1 MDYIFIT
8 LNISKDTSYE
18 LKIPGEITAGE
29 LIEMIS
35 EAFHLKTTAKR
46 VLQAEPL
53 GRILGED
60 EVLIKE
66 GVFNG
71 SQITLL

>member
-8 LNISKDTSYE
+8 FKLNKETSYE
-18 LKIPGEITAGE
+18 LKIPAEITAGE
-29 LIEMIS
+29 LIEMLS
-35 EAFHLKTTAKR
+35 EAFHIKGATKR
-46 VLQAEPL
+46 TLHVEPL
-53 GRILGED
+53 GRILGAE
-60 EVLIKE
+60 EVLVKE

>member
-8 LNISKDTSYE
+8 LNISKDTGYE
-18 LKIPGEITAGE
+18 LKIPTEITAGE
-29 LIEMIS
+29 LLEMIS
-35 EAFHLKTTAKR
+35 EAFHLKSTTKR
-46 VLQAEPL
+46 VLHAEPL

-66 GVFNG
+66 GIFNG
-71 SQITLL
+71 AQMTLL